1 MDEQKVKEKVMKVIE
16 ESTETDVN
24 LTEETTLYDEMSLSS
39 MEVYVLLNDLED
51 TFDIRIP
58 VSKLR
63 KVHTVG
69 ELCETVI
76 SEIREEII

>member
-58 VSKLR
+58 VSELR

-69 ELCETVI
+69 ELCALVI

>member
-69 ELCETVI
+69 ELCALVI

>member
-1 MDEQKVKEKVMKVIE
+1 MRDMDEQKIKEKVMEVIA

-39 MEVYVLLNDLED
+39 IEVYVLLNDLED
-51 TFDIRIP
+51 TFGIRIP
-58 VSKLR
+58 VSDLR

-69 ELCETVI
+69 ELCEIVL
-76 SEIREEII
+76 SEIEE